1 MPLESYVAP
10 KPVIDDVGKP
20 SFACCD
26 VEQGVDS
33 EKENAS
39 QQAAVPLDSNVACA
53 IVLNDVSL

>member
-10 KPVIDDVGKP
+10 KPLIDDVGKP

-39 QQAAVPLDSNVACA
+39 QQADSNVACA
-53 IVLNDVSL
+53 IVLHDVSL